1 MVEDTNQSV
10 KSLLMAGLRDRFPNE
25 PPVALRR
32 RLAELW
38 LGPELSAAAYGPL
51 PENGPAVG

>member
-10 KSLLMAGLRDRFPNE
+10 KSLLMAGLRDRFPQE
-25 PPVALRR
+25 PPATLRR

-38 LGPELSAAAYGPL
+38 LGPELSTAAYGPL
-51 PENGPAVG
+51 PNAG